1 MIVALKWTDSICRS
15 RGLPLV
21 RGLCELAAQPQARA
35 EHLQREGPLSGG
47 SGRGWIGLR
56 RELRLALAPRSAD
69 AAGHGRGRRR
79 RRRCAAA
86 GGRGAA
92 DVGRAELPR
101 VGGQAHRRSRG
112 GGARG
117 PPDMEGEA
125 LGSAPWRRRGR
136 VAGSLG
142 PRSQVLGQ
150 HAGSLGRPWP
160 ILVVSHYLMT
170 RALLCTALG
179 LSAREFRRFSID
191 NGEVIE
197 LDFTGDTGPCEGRPP
212 AAAPLASRWRR
223 LHPRA
228 SEWRSARAEAAEGA
242 GRGCGSVPEVA

>member
-47 SGRGWIGLR
+47 SGRGVAAHREGRFAGEGVGRVARRGWIGLR

-69 AAGHGRGRRR
+69 VAGHGRGCRR

-92 DVGRAELPR
+92 DVGRAELSR

-117 PPDMEGEA
+117 PPDLEGEA
-125 LGSAPWRRRGR
+125 LGSAPGRRRGR

-160 ILVVSHYLMT
+160 RRAHPRRLALLDDPCAALHRT
-170 RALLCTALG
+170 RALP
-179 LSAREFRRFSID
+179 ARVQ
-191 NGEVIE
+191 EV
-197 LDFTGDTGPCEGRPP
+197 LD
-212 AAAPLASRWRR
+212 
-223 LHPRA
+223 
-228 SEWRSARAEAAEGA
+228 
-242 GRGCGSVPEVA
+242 